1 MKTIG
6 KLVTGMMFCT
16 AFSLSGYGQQLLAS
30 NENPALPNTQEKQ
43 VTVKN
48 SSERS
53 IAIFAGP
60 KEEIRDP
67 RLRTYGGLSSNS
79 VYVKP
84 NDVVC
89 LMSGEKKP
97 IACTIIKPETTVVEV
112 NSSATAVTGK

>member
-6 KLVTGMMFCT
+6 KVVMGIMFCGV
-16 AFSLSGYGQQLLAS
+16 FSWSSYGQPLLAN
-30 NENPALPNTQEKQ
+30 NENPTLPNMQEKE

-79 VYVKP
+79 VYVRP

-97 IACTIIKPETTVVEV
+97 IACTIIKSETTVVEV